1 MDALVDQTLAGI
13 VLAAGE
19 SRRMGQPKQLLPFGE
34 RTILERVVDTLLTA
48 GIGEVVVVL
57 GHLADRVRAVLGDR
71 PVRAVVNASYRQGML
86 SSVKC
91 GVHAVGAGYDAVLIA
106 LGDQPH
112 IEGVVVSEV
121 MQAYQTGMLALSSHV
136 MGQKGHPIIINL
148 RKYRQAIA
156 DLPEDAG
163 LNALMQQHADDVHL
177 IDVATEDIIRDID
190 VPDDYTR
197 EPRQVYGTEVIP
209 MNDVFAEILRLKQ
222 DGQRGALCTIISA
235 SSLPMSAAKMLVGE
249 MAPWSAP

>member
-1 MDALVDQTLAGI
+1 VDALVDQTLAGI

-48 GIGEVVVVL
+48 GVGEVVVVL

-71 PVRAVVNASYRQGML
+71 PVRAVVNALYRQGML

-91 GVHAVGAGYDAVLIA
+91 GVQAVGAGYDAVLIA

-112 IEGVVVSEV
+112 IEGAVVSEV
-121 MQAYQTGMLALSSHV
+121 MRAYRDGDAGIV
-136 MGQKGHPIIINL
+136 IPRYADKKGHPIIINL
-148 RKYRQAIA
+148 QKYREAIA
-156 DLPEDAG
+156 NLPEDAG
-163 LNALMQQHADDVHL
+163 LNALMQEHADDVRL

-197 EPRQVYGTEVIP
+197 ELARFTE
-209 MNDVFAEILRLKQ
+209 R
-222 DGQRGALCTIISA
+222 R
-235 SSLPMSAAKMLVGE
+235 SSL
-249 MAPWSAP
+249 

>member
-1 MDALVDQTLAGI
+1 VDAVVDQTLAGV

-48 GIGEVVVVL
+48 GVGEVVVVL
-57 GHLADRVRAVLGDR
+57 GHVADRVRAVLGDR
-71 PVRAVVNASYRQGML
+71 PVTAVVNEFYRQGML

-91 GVHAVGAGYDAVLIA
+91 GVRAIGAGYDAVLFA

-112 IEGVVVSEV
+112 IEGAVVSEV
-121 MQAYQTGMLALSSHV
+121 MRAYRAGNAGIV
-136 MGQKGHPIIINL
+136 IPRYGDKKGHPIIINL
-148 RKYRQAIA
+148 QKYREAIVN
-156 DLPEDAG
+156 LPEDSG
-163 LNALMQQHADDVHL
+163 LNALMQEHADDVCL

-197 EPRQVYGTEVIP
+197 ELARFTE
-209 MNDVFAEILRLKQ
+209 R
-222 DGQRGALCTIISA
+222 R
-235 SSLPMSAAKMLVGE
+235 SSL
-249 MAPWSAP
+249 

>member
-1 MDALVDQTLAGI
+1 VDALVDQTLAGV

-48 GIGEVVVVL
+48 GVGEVVVVL
-57 GHLADRVRAVLGDR
+57 GHMADRVRAVLGNR
-71 PVRAVVNASYRQGML
+71 PVTAVVNEFYRQGML

-91 GVHAVGAGYDAVLIA
+91 GVRAIGAGYDAVLFA

-112 IEGVVVSEV
+112 IEGAVVSEV
-121 MQAYQTGMLALSSHV
+121 MRAYRAGNAGIV
-136 MGQKGHPIIINL
+136 IPRYGDKKGHPIIINL
-148 RKYRQAIA
+148 QKYREAIVN
-156 DLPEDAG
+156 LPEDTG
-163 LNALMQQHADDVHL
+163 LNALMQEHADDVRL

-197 EPRQVYGTEVIP
+197 ELARFTE
-209 MNDVFAEILRLKQ
+209 R
-222 DGQRGALCTIISA
+222 R
-235 SSLPMSAAKMLVGE
+235 SSL
-249 MAPWSAP
+249 